1 MPVPV
6 RVFLDLLSQAY
17 DHDMDRP
24 ANDLQDIAQWIQV
37 SSLTLLVGIA
47 DHGSLSAGARAV
59 GIAQPN
65 ATRALKTL
73 ERRLGYPLIIRKTT
87 GSTLTAEG
95 ILTVQWAREVL
106 SSLDNLAAG
115 ARTLAS
121 EGETELLF
129 AASMTV
135 AEYLAPSWIGTL
147 HRKLPQVKPRMRIMN
162 SQDVIAAVQNGEL
175 AFGFVETPQIPA
187 TLRYQKVWDDA
198 MAVVVDPSHPWAQ
211 RGSPLSVHELQSTAL
226 IEREDGSGT
235 RAFLD
240 YISHVERPEPIAEFN
255 SNSTICQCVAAGM
268 GPAVLSQLAVEGAL
282 RQGRVVEIEFEG
294 PSLLREFRAI
304 WPRNHALSAT
314 EQTMLDIACGIER
327 RGG

>member
-1 MPVPV
+1 
-6 RVFLDLLSQAY
+6 
-17 DHDMDRP
+17 MDRVSH
-24 ANDLQDIAQWIQV
+24 DLQHIAQWIQV

-73 ERRLGYPLIIRKTT
+73 ERRLGYQLVDRKTT

-95 ILTVQWAREVL
+95 VLTVQWAREVL
-106 SSLDNLAAG
+106 ASLDHLAQG

-121 EGETELLF
+121 PGETELVF
-129 AASMTV
+129 GASMTV

-162 SQDVIAAVQNGEL
+162 SQDVITAIQQGEMN
-175 AFGFVETPQIPA
+175 FGFVETPQVPQS
-187 TLRYQKVWDDA
+187 LNYQKVWNDA
-198 MAVVVDPSHPWAQ
+198 MAVVVSPAHPWAQ
-211 RGSPLSVHELQSTAL
+211 RSTPLSVYELQSTAL

-240 YISHVERPEPIAEFN
+240 YISHADRPEPIAEFN

-268 GPAVLSQLAVEGAL
+268 GPAVLSQLAVESQVQLGNL
-282 RQGRVVEIEFEG
+282 VEVPFEG

-304 WPRNHALSAT
+304 WSRNHTLSPT
-314 EQTMLDIACGIER
+314 EETMLEIAGEFASR
-327 RGG
+327 AD

>member
-1 MPVPV
+1 MAVSGS
-6 RVFLDLLSQAY
+6 VFLDLLSRAY
-17 DHDMDRP
+17 DHDMDRSP
-24 ANDLQDIAQWIQV
+24 NDLQDIAQWIQV

-73 ERRLGYPLIIRKTT
+73 ERRLGYPLVVRKTT

-95 ILTVQWAREVL
+95 VLTVQWAREVL
-106 SSLDNLAAG
+106 ASLDNLAAG

-121 EGETELLF
+121 DGETELVF
-129 AASMTV
+129 GASMTV

-147 HRKLPQVKPRMRIMN
+147 HQKLPRVKPRMRIMN
-162 SQDVIAAVQNGEL
+162 SQDVIAAVQNGQL
-175 AFGFVETPQIPA
+175 TFGFVETPQLPQS
-187 TLRYQKVWDDA
+187 LRYLKVWDDA
-198 MAVVVDPSHPWAQ
+198 MAVVVDPSHPWAL
-211 RGSPLSVHELQSTAL
+211 RTAPLNVHELQSTPL

-240 YISHVERPEPIAEFN
+240 YISHAERPEPIAEFN

-268 GPAVLSQLAVEGAL
+268 GPAVLSQLAVAGSIE
-282 RQGRVVEIEFEG
+282 QGKLVEIEFEG

-304 WPRNHALSAT
+304 WSRNHTLSAT
-314 EQTMLDIACGIER
+314 EQKMLEIASFAGRTE
-327 RGG
+327 